1 MARKVHDGPA
11 TGTAQKTEP
20 ERPQEWE
27 PRPYPEGWWQTR
39 QDRDALAGRLLT
51 TFTDPGAGRGRDQTR
66 RRGLAKLLDWL
77 QSQPGDTWQD
87 RWLASGA
94 DAAAFDWAELPLGRE
109 PALRHRRD
117 ELTSGLVLLVAGQV
131 IRPTYR
137 WLMRQRHALM
147 LAEVRKAIDPAGFDR
162 LGRHALDAIGW
173 ARSDALNKLTWM
185 VICKGGLIADITV
198 GDCVELTAALEEHHF
213 RGSAGRPLFYA
224 LLKETGVLP
233 ASAPPRLRAL
243 RIDGRRSIEQIIGK
257 YGIECRPVRDLM
269 VEYFTERAPDLD
281 HTSLRSIARNL
292 CRLFWRDLE
301 IHHPGI
307 DSLHLAPEVAR
318 AWKERLAWIR
328 DAGGRPVRP
337 RVNFRSELVFVRAF
351 YQDIARWAADDPVRW
366 APWVTPCPVRAAEC
380 ATKKS
385 RSGVKSRMD
394 QRTRAQLPLLP
405 ALLRAVGQQRKA
417 AEELIT
423 AARDIPA
430 GGVFTA
436 AGQQFQRCR
445 PGPSGRVYVTEAATG
460 DKRNLTHEEEAA
472 FWSWATV
479 EVLRATGV
487 RIEEMLELTH
497 HSFVAYT
504 LPTTGE
510 IVPMLQIAPS
520 KTDAER
526 LLLVSPEVAE
536 VLTAIIFRVRAG
548 KAALPL
554 VSAYDVFEQTWS
566 APMPFLFQRRYG
578 SEDRPIT
585 RSYIRECMIATSQT
599 AQITIAGEPLEWRP
613 RDFRRI
619 FVTDAL
625 RSGLPPHIAAKICG
639 HALLDTTMGYAA
651 IYPEDVITHHRA
663 FIARRRAERPSEEYR
678 ELDAAEWE
686 EFLAH
691 FELRKVALGVCGRDY
706 GTPCAHEN
714 ACVRC
719 PLLRIDPA
727 QRPRLEEIHANLLD
741 RLQEAREQGWLGEVA
756 AIETTLA
763 AAGQKLQAMR
773 EAATRSNTVSLGM
786 PNLRQPT
793 GRSTEAGFSRGG
805 LSPRDASSPARNA
818 PTPTRRAE

>member
-1 MARKVHDGPA
+1 MPRKVHDGPA
-11 TGTAQKTEP
+11 MGTAQRPAP
-20 ERPQEWE
+20 EQPPEWE
-27 PRPYPEGWWQTR
+27 PRPLPESWWQTCQER
-39 QDRDALAGRLLT
+39 EALAGRLLT
-51 TFTDPGAGRGRDQTR
+51 TFTDPAAGRGRDQTR

-94 DAAAFDWAELPLGRE
+94 DAAGSGWAELPLGRE
-109 PALRHRRD
+109 PAPGHRRD

-147 LAEVRKAIDPAGFDR
+147 LAEARKAIDPEGF
-162 LGRHALDAIGW
+162 GRIGQHARDAIGW

-185 VICKGGLIADITV
+185 VICKGGLVAGITV

-224 LLKETGVLP
+224 LLKETGSLP
-233 ASAPPRLRAL
+233 ASAPLRLRAL
-243 RIDGRRSIEQIIGK
+243 RIDGRRSIDQIIGK

-281 HTSLRSIARNL
+281 HTSLRSIARTL

-307 DSLHLAPEVAR
+307 GSLHLAPEVAR

-328 DAGGRPVRP
+328 DTDGRPVRP
-337 RVNFRSELVFVRAF
+337 RVNFRSELVFVKAF
-351 YQDIARWAADDPVRW
+351 YEDIARWAADDPARW
-366 APWVTPCPVRAAEC
+366 AHWVAPCPVRAAEC

-394 QRTRAQLPLLP
+394 QRTRVQLPLLP
-405 ALLRAVGQQRKA
+405 ALVRAVEQLRKTA
-417 AEELIT
+417 GELIT
-423 AARDIPA
+423 AGRDLP
-430 GGVFTA
+430 GGGLFTV

-445 PGPSGRVYVTEAATG
+445 PGPSGRVYVTEAG
-460 DKRNLTHEEEAA
+460 SRKRRNLTHEEEAA

-526 LLLVSPEVAE
+526 LLLVSPELAE
-536 VLTAIIFRVRAG
+536 VLTAIIFRVRGG

-585 RSYIRECMIATSQT
+585 RSYIRECMVSTSQA
-599 AQITIAGEPLEWRP
+599 AQITTAGEPLEWRP
-613 RDFRRI
+613 HDFRRI

-678 ELDAAEWE
+678 ELNAAEWQ

-719 PLLRIDPA
+719 PLLRVDPV
-727 QRPRLEEIHANLLD
+727 QRPRLEEIHANLLE

-756 AIETTLA
+756 AIQTTLA
-763 AAGQKLQAMR
+763 AAGQKLQAMC
-773 EAATRSNTVSLGM
+773 EAATRGNTVSLGM
-786 PNLRQPT
+786 PNIRQSI
-793 GRSTEAGFSRGG
+793 GRSTGAASQHEGFS
-805 LSPRDASSPARNA
+805 PREPV
-818 PTPTRRAE
+818 P